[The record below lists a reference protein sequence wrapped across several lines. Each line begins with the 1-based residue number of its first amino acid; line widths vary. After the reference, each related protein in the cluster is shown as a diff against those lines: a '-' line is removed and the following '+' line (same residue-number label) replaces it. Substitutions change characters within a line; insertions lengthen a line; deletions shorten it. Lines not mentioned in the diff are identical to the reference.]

1 MLRVALAAALVW
13 LSVAFPAQ
21 AQDRP
26 VLVFAAASLRTALDE
41 AAAAFRRERGQAVAI
56 SYAASGALARQI
68 EQGAPADIFISADP
82 PWMDYAVERR
92 LVRPETRVDLLG
104 NELVLVAPSGSGA
117 SLRLAPGAD
126 LAGLVGDGRLAIG
139 EPRSVPAGAYA
150 RQALQALGLWAG
162 VESRLAQADNVRA
175 VLALVARGEA
185 RAGVVYRT
193 DARAEPGVR
202 VVDAFPAG
210 AHAPIVYPAA
220 LTTASRHEGAPA
232 FLAFLR
238 SAPAQAIFAAQ
249 GFTRP
254 GGSP

>member
-1 MLRVALAAALVW
+1 MLRAALAVALLWSGLAGPAL
-13 LSVAFPAQ
+13 

-68 EQGAPADIFISADP
+68 EQGAPADLFISADAA
-82 PWMDYAVERR
+82 WMDHAAERR
-92 LVRPETRVDLLG
+92 LVRPDTRIDLFG
-104 NELVLVAPSGSGA
+104 NELVLVAPA
-117 SLRLAPGAD
+117 RNAATLRLAPGAD
-126 LAGLVGDGRLAIG
+126 LAGFVGDGRLAIG

-193 DARAEPGVR
+193 DAQAEPGVR
-202 VVDAFPAG
+202 VIDAFPPG
-210 AHAPIVYPAA
+210 SHAPIVYPAA
-220 LTTASRHEGAPA
+220 LTAGSTNEGAAA

-238 SAPAQAIFAAQ
+238 GTPAQAIFAAQ
-249 GFTRP
+249 GFTIPR
-254 GGSP
+254 